1 MITSGSGRPLESD
14 MALVVKMWQENNVLV
29 LGVGLEE
36 RWPPSRHRGHTLGL
50 GSSNQ
55 PFPTSCFFHYDCQ
68 WNITN
73 ISRWNLL
80 GSLKVGFEW

>member
-50 GSSNQ
+50 GL
-55 PFPTSCFFHYDCQ
+55 PTSPSQHLVSFTTIANGTLQ
-68 WNITN
+68 
-73 ISRWNLL
+73 ISR
-80 GSLKVGFEW
+80 VGTY